1 MTADRRKKK
10 IVSLKLDDPLY
21 SQLEIQAVENGET
34 INDLIRRL
42 LGESME
48 SWCDYCE
55 TVRRLS
61 DEEERSLHIW

>member
-1 MTADRRKKK
+1 MTADIRKTK

-21 SQLEIQAVENGET
+21 SQLETQAVENGET

-48 SWCDYCE
+48 SWCD
-55 TVRRLS
+55 
-61 DEEERSLHIW
+61 

>member
-1 MTADRRKKK
+1 MTADIRKTK

-21 SQLEIQAVENGET
+21 SQLETQAVENGEN

-42 LGESME
+42 LSESME
-48 SWCDYCE
+48 DWCDYCD

-61 DEEERSLHIW
+61 DDEDRPVHIW